1 MERRNVVIINNGIRL
16 TTQKE
21 ELNLDI
27 IDFWR
32 TIEICDTVKNEK
44 ITMIF
49 KDDKQIY
56 ELIGELFI
64 LLGDKQ
70 R

>member
-1 MERRNVVIINNGIRL
+1 MIIHNRV
-16 TTQKE
+16 
-21 ELNLDI
+21 
-27 IDFWR
+27 
-32 TIEICDTVKNEK
+32 TIETGYDELKDKMYDEIVDTWKSLRLKDAEQVHSIIYHFKN
-44 ITMIF
+44 
-49 KDDKQIY
+49 DKQIY